1 MIYSPIQLAFIKFLA
16 SSINKNKKYGYL
28 NLTNKQIA
36 ERFEFNK
43 RKYSHQNI
51 ALLISQ
57 TKNEFTYKSQGSRR
71 YILPKIVT
79 SQTLGCNQSDTREQL
94 VRHYTV
100 TSQTLKPE
108 QETLEPLGIQDPL
121 LIDKNQDQLIIN
133 KFKKEKKEQKKEIS
147 EREGSANADVP
158 FSLEEKRLSKTE
170 EEFNTAYQAYG
181 RALNRNKKKES
192 FAKWQDLKRKGR
204 LPGLPAI
211 LQAVELFKK
220 SLDPDEPEK
229 FKPGFQVWLN
239 QERWQDVDDFATRA
253 SPIRTFNQEI
263 EEARERDRR
272 LLEKQKAYWQ
282 EYEQELKIG

>member
-1 MIYSPIQLAFIKFLA
+1 MIYSPIQLAFIKFLK
-16 SSINKNKKYGYL
+16 SSIAKNKKYGYL
-28 NLTNKQIA
+28 NLTNKEIA
-36 ERFEFNK
+36 ERFEFCK
-43 RKYSHQNI
+43 RKYSKRTI
-51 ALLISQ
+51 EELLIQ
-57 TKNEFTYKSQGSRR
+57 VKPEFQIIGNTKRR
-71 YILPKIVT
+71 FILPKDST
-79 SQTLGCNQSDTREQL
+79 SITTPFTHHSHTIKPVLPHDSHSINTLAER
-94 VRHYTV
+94 
-100 TSQTLKPE
+100 
-108 QETLEPLGIQDPL
+108 ETLEPQGIQDPL
-121 LIDKNQDQLIIN
+121 LINKNQDQLIIN

-192 FAKWQDLKRKGR
+192 FARWQELKRKGR

-211 LQAVELFKK
+211 LQAIELFKK